1 MRILGSLSWTC
12 NSRRF
17 NFLNGLI
24 SLDDT
29 MKRSATF
36 ALLYSWVNQKLH
48 GIPVLNLSQKPFNYS
63 TEPSLSLLYRRLSP
77 LPLFI
82 LDPFTCWN
90 SIEAI
95 LDSTHTHIILCL
107 IVAGVDT
114 AGETW
119 GQVSASDAWELP
131 VLLESS
137 AHLPFF
143 LLFCNSKIWLKYSG
157 FPIYCTGMQTLPICK
172 LVIFELPMSSPIMF
186 QTCPIE

>member
-29 MKRSATF
+29 MKWSATF

-63 TEPSLSLLYRRLSP
+63 TEPSLSLLYRRLLP

-95 LDSTHTHIILCL
+95 LDSTHTHTHHPLFDCGWCRYGRWDLRTGFCL
-107 IVAGVDT
+107 GCLRAASAVGVF
-114 AGETW
+114 
-119 GQVSASDAWELP
+119 S
-131 VLLESS
+131 SS
-137 AHLPFF
+137 AFF
-143 LLFCNSKIWLKYSG
+143 SFSFL
-157 FPIYCTGMQTLPICK
+157 
-172 LVIFELPMSSPIMF
+172 
-186 QTCPIE
+186 